1 MSEEECYEFTV
12 ELYEFIFGYQPPQNI
27 WEPVEDRFNYKVVHC
42 SYVDLLRMTN
52 YILKVREKL
61 GIQKKE
67 DKADGVKAMFDV
79 ENKDQE
85 DEEGEQIQKQESLNR
100 E

>member
-1 MSEEECYEFTV
+1 
-12 ELYEFIFGYQPPQNI
+12 
-27 WEPVEDRFNYKVVHC
+27 
-42 SYVDLLRMTN
+42 MTN

-85 DEEGEQIQKQESLNR
+85 DEEGE
-100 E
+100 